1 MKSNRNERHLLYM
14 QLLQSREWRE
24 LRAAKIRDCQGLC
37 ERCKELGIITAAK
50 TVHHIKPVES
60 VDDGPLEILLERMRQ
75 RCFDYNNLMLLCAD
89 CHHRAH
95 EELRSHAGQGTRYMP
110 KQDISNNEPQ
120 QRLKQFVEKQGGVYV
135 PPVKRGLRKTKY
147 GWLTRDELNARQ
159 KAEFEAWKQRAASP
173 KPPTE

>member
-1 MKSNRNERHLLYM
+1 MKSNRNERHRLYM

-37 ERCKELGIITAAK
+37 ERCNAMGIITAAK
-50 TVHHIKPVES
+50 TVHHRTPVET
-60 VDDGPLEILLERMRQ
+60 GETLEAMRELCY
-75 RCFDYNNLMLLCAD
+75 RFDNLQLLCAEH
-89 CHHRAH
+89 HHRAH

-110 KQDISNNEPQ
+110 KQDITNNEPQ

-147 GWLTRDELNARQ
+147 GWLTRDELAERQ
-159 KAEFEAWKQRAASP
+159 KAAFEEWKQRSASP
-173 KPPTE
+173 KPPSE

>member
-1 MKSNRNERHLLYM
+1 MKSNRNERHRLYM

-37 ERCKELGIITAAK
+37 ERCKAMGIITAAK
-50 TVHHIKPVES
+50 TVHHRTPVET
-60 VDDGPLEILLERMRQ
+60 GETLEAMRELCY
-75 RCFDYNNLMLLCAD
+75 RYDNLQLLCAD

-110 KQDISNNEPQ
+110 KQDITNNEPQ

-135 PPVKRGLRKTKY
+135 PPVKRGLRKTKF
-147 GWLTRDELNARQ
+147 GWLTRDELKERQ
-159 KAEFEAWKQRAASP
+159 RAEFEAWKQRAASP
-173 KPPTE
+173 KPPTI

>member
-1 MKSNRNERHLLYM
+1 MKSNRNERHRLYM

-37 ERCKELGIITAAK
+37 ERCKAMGIITAAK
-50 TVHHIKPVES
+50 TVHHRTPVET
-60 VDDGPLEILLERMRQ
+60 GETLEAMRELCY
-75 RCFDYNNLMLLCAD
+75 RYDNLQLLCAD

-110 KQDISNNEPQ
+110 KQDITGNEPQ

-147 GWLTRDELNARQ
+147 GWLTRDELTERQ

-173 KPPTE
+173 KPPTD